1 VSMAWIRKTYGVPAK
16 RGGRVLYTGSGR
28 AEYGTIKSA
37 RGRRLNIQLDGTKHT
52 MPFHPT
58 WSLSYIADS
67 PTPPDPGHGRE
78 GELPANPEAMRDPAR
93 GLDAAIDA
101 HLRESD
107 KRAVADG

>member
-78 GELPANPEAMRDPAR
+78 
-93 GLDAAIDA
+93 
-101 HLRESD
+101 
-107 KRAVADG
+107 DGNG